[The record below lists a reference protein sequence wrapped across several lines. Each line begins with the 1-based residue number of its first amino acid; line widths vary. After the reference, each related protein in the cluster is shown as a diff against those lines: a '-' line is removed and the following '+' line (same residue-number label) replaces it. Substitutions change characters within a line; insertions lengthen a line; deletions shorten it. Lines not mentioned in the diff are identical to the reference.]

1 MILYIIIILF
11 IYIYDYIRYVYHDLY
26 IYIYILLYYIIY
38 IYICIQLT
46 NCTHIQNE
54 WLVYTSVT
62 RTYQVLLQTKSAQIK
77 TAFPPLGFKTRDIS
91 STYLHHVFPRGLSY
105 ESINQCSFRCAF
117 SCQACAHR
125 THSPTRDRRCCFRT
139 LLSTLIKINSFALK
153 KVYNENHW
161 KPFNS
166 KDPYGFDWKL
176 YPKNGRVNRDIGIM
190 NDNQGFW
197 MLFL

>member
-1 MILYIIIILF
+1 MIYPHSGFLSGKHTKLFAIISHQTLG
-11 IYIYDYIRYVYHDLY
+11 RYFKTNQYVF
-26 IYIYILLYYIIY
+26 IYILLLYYN

-105 ESINQCSFRCAF
+105 KSINQCSFRCAF

-139 LLSTLIKINSFALK
+139 LLSTHFNTYQDQLFRIEKSL
-153 KVYNENHW
+153 W
-161 KPFNS
+161 KPLKTLQF
-166 KDPYGFDWKL
+166 
-176 YPKNGRVNRDIGIM
+176 
-190 NDNQGFW
+190 QGSIW
-197 MLFL
+197 LWLKIVPQKWPRK